1 MDEKIRS
8 LIEQSIDCKRAIV
21 LDGMLIQQIGASVQM
36 INQAYL
42 AGKKVVIFGN
52 GGSAADA
59 QHFAAELV
67 SRFLKERP
75 ALFALAL
82 TTITSILTAI
92 ANDYDY
98 ELVFERQVEATVA
111 LGDVV
116 IGISTSGNS
125 VNVYRGL
132 VTARDKGAMTIGLL
146 GGRGGRIASQCDIE
160 LLIPSSDTPRI
171 QEAHILIIH
180 IICALLEE
188 SLFGSPF
195 EALK

>member
-1 MDEKIRS
+1 MDDKIRS
-8 LIEQSIDCKRAIV
+8 LIEQSIDCKRAIA
-21 LDGMLIQQIGASVQM
+21 LDSRLIQQIGIAVHL

-42 AGKKVVIFGN
+42 VGKKIVIFGN

-82 TTITSILTAI
+82 TTNTSILTAI

-98 ELVFERQVEATVA
+98 GKVFERQVEAVVA
-111 LGDVV
+111 PGDVV

-125 VNVYRGL
+125 SNVYRGL
-132 VTARDKGAMTIGLL
+132 VTARDKGAATVGLL
-146 GGRGGRIASQCDIE
+146 GGSGGTIASQCEIT

-171 QEAHILIIH
+171 QEAHIMIIH
-180 IICALLEE
+180 IICALLED
-188 SLFGSPF
+188 SLFGST
-195 EALK
+195 